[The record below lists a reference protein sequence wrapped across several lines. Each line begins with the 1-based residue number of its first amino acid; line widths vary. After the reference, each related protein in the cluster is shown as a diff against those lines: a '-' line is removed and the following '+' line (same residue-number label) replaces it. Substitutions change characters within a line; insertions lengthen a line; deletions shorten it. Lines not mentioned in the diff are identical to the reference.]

1 MTDAHRDAA
10 WDPGQYQLFGDHRG
24 RPFRDLV
31 AQVAEGAA
39 LAGHDPRLV
48 VDLGCGPGDL
58 TLTLAD
64 RWPEARVI
72 GIDNSPE
79 MLERAR
85 ATDADGRVEWVEV
98 AAEDWDPAAYGTPI
112 DVLVTNATLQWVP
125 THLRLIPQ
133 WLRSIAPGG
142 TFAMQVP
149 SNFSAPSHRLM
160 RDVALR
166 QPRAEELRSVLDR
179 AGAVALPETYAALL
193 LDATPAVDVWET
205 TYQHVLPGEADG
217 PHPVLEWVRGT
228 GLRPVL
234 GLLTD
239 VEEREAFLSQYAAEL
254 EAAYP
259 RRGFGVL
266 FAFSRIFAVA
276 RVS

>member
-1 MTDAHRDAA
+1 MTEHLPNHTRDAA
-10 WDPGQYQLFGDHRG
+10 WDPRQYQLFGDHRG

-31 AQVAEGAA
+31 AQIPNRDARV
-39 LAGHDPRLV
+39 V

-64 RWPEARVI
+64 RWPDARVI

-85 ATDADGRVEWVEV
+85 ATDPQGRVEWVEA
-98 AAEDWDPAAYGTPI
+98 AAEDWDPAAYDVPA

-125 THLRLIPQ
+125 SHLRLIPH
-133 WLRSIAPGG
+133 WLKALAPGG

-160 RDVALR
+160 RDVAFR

-179 AGAVALPETYAALL
+179 ADAVALPETYAALL
-193 LDATPAVDVWET
+193 LDSTPAVDVWET
-205 TYQHVLPGEADG
+205 TYQHVLPAVADG
-217 PHPVLEWVRGT
+217 AHPVLEWVRAT

-234 GLLTD
+234 GILTD
-239 VEEREAFLSQYAAEL
+239 DEEREAFLAEYTAEL
-254 EAAYP
+254 EVAYP
-259 RRGFGVL
+259 RRDFGVL

-276 RVS
+276 HLS

>member
-1 MTDAHRDAA
+1 MIERTQDAA
-10 WDPGQYQLFGDHRG
+10 WDPKQYALFGDHRG

-31 AQVAEGAA
+31 AQI
-39 LAGHDPRLV
+39 PQTSPQLV

-58 TLTLAD
+58 TRTLAD
-64 RWPEARVI
+64 RWPDARIV

-85 ATDADGRVEWVEV
+85 SDDPDGRVEWVEL
-98 AAEDWDPAAYGTPI
+98 AAEDWDPAAYDVPV

-125 THLRLIPQ
+125 THLRLIPR
-133 WLRSIAPGG
+133 WVRALAPGG

-160 RDVALR
+160 REVAFR
-166 QPRAEELRSVLDR
+166 QPRAEELRSTLDR
-179 AGAVALPETYAALL
+179 ADAVAMPETYAALL
-193 LDATPAVDVWET
+193 LDVTPTVDVWET
-205 TYQHVLPGEADG
+205 TYQHVLPGASDSH
-217 PHPVLEWVRGT
+217 HPVLEWVRGT

-234 GLLTD
+234 GVLS
-239 VEEREAFLSQYAAEL
+239 EEGEREAFLTEYESEL
-254 EAAYP
+254 ESAYP
-259 RRGFGVL
+259 RRDFGVL

-276 RVS
+276 HR